1 MTTAS
6 GEKPPRPMN
15 PSRHQL
21 PQKVSPDRQRARADT
36 RRIEQ
41 ERFELTRED
50 PSPYEDLARLPPH
63 VKVLPAD
70 VKFPLAYQARL
81 GIAKLEQKA
90 KAKAVS
96 VLTVLRR
103 FDKQDDYHA
112 LYRLLGGDAE
122 NVGQW
127 RLDAEFGRM
136 RLDGVNPMA
145 IQRLLDRAPTEL
157 WEAARRVLS
166 VAGRSID
173 ALFGEKKLYF
183 VEYSDLWHASVQD
196 EVRKAKPRK
205 GRPVRLAAPTCLFW
219 EHGGQL
225 LPLAIQLKPAGVE
238 EPNPVVTPLH
248 KPADWQMARAHVAA
262 ADAHVHEGYYHLLE
276 THLVNEAVALCM
288 YRQLHP
294 DHPVRQLLTP
304 HYQGTMAIN
313 DTARH
318 NLLMVDPPGPIQKAM
333 AAGVTG
339 TLNAARLRYR
349 RWSFTERAL
358 DRDLEARGVGDLPNY
373 HYRDDARA
381 IHAALTRFVR
391 AFLGLWYRDG
401 GDVTGDYELAQF
413 LGEVASPVGGDVP
426 GFPAKVRTPE
436 ELFDLVTHL
445 IFRAGPQ
452 HAAVNNGQFDTYGEA
467 ANGPGRLH
475 GELPDEIHEGQAHYR
490 EADFWKA
497 LPTRE
502 AAVAQ
507 MCMVWVLSLPTQSS
521 ILHTGQFPDFDP
533 ALSFQAVEAIAALR
547 RRLQA
552 ISYQIQERN
561 SGLTV
566 PYRYLD
572 PQNVSRSTDV

>member
-1 MTTAS
+1 MTTS
-6 GEKPPRPMN
+6 SNEKPSRAMN

-21 PQKVSPDRQRARADT
+21 PQKVSDDRRRGRDDT

-41 ERFELTRED
+41 ERFQLDREG
-50 PSPYEDLARLPPH
+50 PSKDSDLARLPPFA
-63 VKVLPAD
+63 KGLPRE
-70 VKFPLAYQARL
+70 VKFLHSYKTRL
-81 GIAKLEQKA
+81 GMAKLERMVKS
-90 KAKAVS
+90 KVVS
-96 VLTVLRR
+96 ALTLFRR

-122 NVGQW
+122 SLGRW

-145 IQRLLDRAPTEL
+145 IQKLRDDSSTPL
-157 WEAARRVLS
+157 WEAAARVL
-166 VAGRSID
+166 GPKMDIRS
-173 ALFGEKKLYF
+173 LFRQEKLYF
-183 VEYSDLWHASVQD
+183 VEYADLWHATVQD
-196 EVRKAKPRK
+196 EVRKARPRR

-219 EHGGQL
+219 EKDGQL
-225 LPLAIQLKPAGVE
+225 LPLSIQLKPADVA
-238 EPNPVVTPLH
+238 EPNPVITPLD
-248 KPADWQMARAHVAA
+248 KPADWQMARAHVSA
-262 ADAHVHEGYYHLLE
+262 ADGHVHEGYYHLLE

-304 HYQGTMAIN
+304 HYHGTLAIN
-313 DTARH
+313 DTARKH
-318 NLLMVDPPGPIQKAM
+318 LLCIRPSGPIQTAM

-358 DRDLEARGVGDLPNY
+358 ERDIEVRGVEHLPNY
-373 HYRDDARA
+373 HYRDDALK
-381 IHAALTRFVR
+381 IHAALKRFVH
-391 AFLGLWYRDG
+391 AFLSLWYHG
-401 GDVTGDYELAQF
+401 AADVAEDYELQDF
-413 LGEVASPVGGDVP
+413 LTEVGAPLGGDVP
-426 GFPAKVRTPE
+426 GFPARLASPA
-436 ELFDLVTHL
+436 ELVELVTHL

-475 GELPDEIHEGQAHYR
+475 GELPEEIRQDQAHYQ
-490 EADFWKA
+490 EVDFWRG
-497 LPTRE
+497 LPGRE

-507 MCMVWVLSLPTQSS
+507 MCMVWVLSLPTQRS
-521 ILHTGQFPDFDP
+521 ILHTGEFPDFDP
-533 ALSFQAVEAIAALR
+533 ALSFEAVEAIAALR
-547 RRLQA
+547 RRLQS
-552 ISYQIQERN
+552 ISCDIQERN
-561 SGLTV
+561 TKLAI